1 MEIKL
6 EIRSD
11 ADLLQ
16 SLKDAGT
23 TTEGIKYLYNNY
35 FEFLKLFIVQNKGNE
50 QDAQDIFQEVIVS
63 FINLVKQEKF
73 RGESSIKTFLYSMN
87 RNIWFNELKKRERS
101 TIREKKYEQLST
113 GEEKT
118 MFNTLEHKEAS
129 DQLIAIMDSLG
140 ENCKKILV
148 LFYYENYSMK
158 DLLEELDYENEQ
170 VVRNKKYKCL
180 KKLEELIFSKKG
192 LSEQLKKLLNG

>member
-11 ADLLQ
+11 ADLLH
-16 SLKDAGT
+16 SLKDART
-23 TTEGIKYLYNNY
+23 TTEGIKYIYNNY

-73 RGESSIKTFLYSMN
+73 RGDSSIKTFLYSMN
-87 RNIWFNELKKRERS
+87 RNIWFNELKKRERA
-101 TIREKKYEQLST
+101 TLREKKYEQLT
-113 GEEKT
+113 TVEENA
-118 MFNTLEHKEAS
+118 MLNTLEHKEAS

-180 KKLEELIFSKKG
+180 KKLEEMIFSKKG